1 VVVLGRR
8 KIRHK
13 VEAENPR
20 PMEVGHSRGPGEPVV
35 QPATFYSPKKLGEK
49 GVVVRVFAI
58 RLLPDT
64 PTFEPTLTY
73 EQEDR

>member
-1 VVVLGRR
+1 
-8 KIRHK
+8 
-13 VEAENPR
+13 VE
-20 PMEVGHSRGPGEPVV
+20 
-35 QPATFYSPKKLGEK
+35 QPATFYSPKKLVEK